1 MKTIIFF
8 IALLVIAALTGCSK
22 FLGQVP
28 DNILSEDVA
37 FANRQN
43 AEKVLANIYSRLPNE
58 WLQRWP
64 GDHDN
69 RGAWTGGSDEAEY
82 VWDFVGSNAL
92 NNSFDTGTG
101 FAKKYWESCYIGIRD
116 ATKFIARIDQVKVE
130 MQPEQRVRYK
140 AEARALRAI
149 YYFIILR
156 IYGPVIILGEEQL
169 PVDGSVNDIARPRN
183 SVDECVDYI
192 VSELD
197 KAAADLPI
205 RAVNDANFGR
215 ITKGIA
221 LSMKARTYLQAASPL
236 LNGNTDFAAL
246 KNKDGKQLIP
256 QTYDE
261 SKWKKAADEYKAFIN
276 AFDPA
281 VYRLYRKN
289 DANGNFSPFLS
300 CRDVVLEDW
309 CPEVI
314 FGRPVDNNDRGY
326 ECTPYH
332 SGYNGDIRG
341 SGGLGATQKQVDA
354 FFMANGK
361 PITDPSSGYVAT
373 GTSQFRAPDDDKE
386 RETFN
391 QWVNREPRFYVG
403 ITYDNRRWHDNSTGE
418 AVTRLYYRGN
428 SGKAP
433 GIHDYSPT
441 GYVVRKGSKT
451 TSNWRNGGKGVIPL
465 YRLANVYL
473 DYVEAL
479 NEYKL
484 GDPDILLYL
493 NKIRERAGIPGYGQ
507 DGIAVP
513 VGKEAMRKAIW
524 QERQAEL
531 AFENVRFFDTRRW
544 KIAEIE
550 DNGDAYGCDINSPL
564 PGFYKKTAFERRI
577 FTKRHYFFPIP
588 EEDVNINPLLV
599 QNTGW

>member
-1 MKTIIFF
+1 MNMKTIVFF
-8 IALLVIAALTGCSK
+8 IALLVIAGLTGCSK

-28 DNILSEDVA
+28 DNILTEDVV
-37 FANRQN
+37 FSNRQN
-43 AEKVLANIYSRLPNE
+43 AEKFLANIYSRLPNE
-58 WLQRWP
+58 WGQRWP
-64 GDHDN
+64 GGHEN

-82 VWDFVGSNAL
+82 LWDFVGSNGI
-92 NNSFDTGTG
+92 NSGAWDSGKG
-101 FAKKYWESCYIGIRD
+101 WAWDYWSSCYTAIRNAAIFMD
-116 ATKFIARIDQVKVE
+116 KIDQVKID
-130 MQPEQRVRYK
+130 MQPEQKVRYK

-149 YYFIILR
+149 YYFYLLR
-156 IYGPVIILGEEQL
+156 IYGPVILLGDEQI
-169 PVDGSVNDIARPRN
+169 PVDAKEEDILKPRN
-183 SVDECVDYI
+183 SVDECVTFI
-192 VSELD
+192 ASELD

-205 RAVNDANFGR
+205 RPGSDQNYGR

-221 LSMKARTYLQAASPL
+221 LAFKARTYLQAASPL

-246 KNKDGKQLIP
+246 QNKDGKQLIP

-261 SKWKKAADEYKAFIN
+261 NKWKKAADEYKAFIN

-281 VYRLYRKN
+281 VYQIYRKN
-289 DANGNFSPFLS
+289 DESGNFSPFLS
-300 CRDVVLEDW
+300 CRDVVLENW

-314 FGRPVDNNDRGY
+314 FGRPVDENARGY
-326 ECTPYH
+326 ECTPFH
-332 SGYNGDIRG
+332 SGYNGEVQG

-386 RETFN
+386 REIFN
-391 QWVNREPRFYVG
+391 QWVNREPRFYVS
-403 ITYDNRRWHDNSTGE
+403 ITYDNRKWLNKNTGE
-418 AVTRLYYRGN
+418 VVTRLHFKGN
-428 SGKAP
+428 SGK
-433 GIHDYSPT
+433 GISNDFCPT
-441 GYVVRKGSKT
+441 GYVVRKGAKVG
-451 TSNWRNGGKGVIPL
+451 NWRNGLGVIPL

-479 NEYKL
+479 NEYKP
-484 GDPDILLYL
+484 GDPDILTYL

-507 DGIAVP
+507 GGIAVP

-564 PGFYKKTAFERRI
+564 PGFYRKTAFERRV
-577 FTKRHYFFPIP
+577 FQRRHYFFPIP
-588 EEDVNINPLLV
+588 EVDVNTNPLLV

>member
-1 MKTIIFF
+1 MKTIVFF
-8 IALLVIAALTGCSK
+8 IALLVIAGLTGCSK

-28 DNILSEDVA
+28 DNILTEDVV
-37 FANRQN
+37 FSNRQN
-43 AEKVLANIYSRLPNE
+43 AEKFLANIYSRLPNE
-58 WLQRWP
+58 WGQRWP
-64 GDHDN
+64 GGHEN

-82 VWDFVGSNAL
+82 LWDFVGSNGI
-92 NNSFDTGTG
+92 NSGAWDSGKG
-101 FAKKYWESCYIGIRD
+101 WAWDYWSSCYTAIRNAAIFMD
-116 ATKFIARIDQVKVE
+116 KIDQVKID
-130 MQPEQRVRYK
+130 MQPEQKVRYK

-149 YYFIILR
+149 YYFYLLR
-156 IYGPVIILGEEQL
+156 IYGPVILLGDEQI
-169 PVDGSVNDIARPRN
+169 PVDAKEEDILKPRN
-183 SVDECVDYI
+183 SVDECVTFI
-192 VSELD
+192 ASELD

-205 RAVNDANFGR
+205 RPGSDQNYGR

-221 LSMKARTYLQAASPL
+221 LAFKARTYLQAASPL

-246 KNKDGKQLIP
+246 QNKDGKQLIP

-261 SKWKKAADEYKAFIN
+261 NKWKKAADEYKAFIN

-281 VYRLYRKN
+281 VYQIYRKN
-289 DANGNFSPFLS
+289 DESGNFSPFLS
-300 CRDVVLEDW
+300 CRDVVLENW

-314 FGRPVDNNDRGY
+314 FGRPVDENARGY
-326 ECTPYH
+326 ECTPFH
-332 SGYNGDIRG
+332 SGYNGEVQG

-386 RETFN
+386 REIFN
-391 QWVNREPRFYVG
+391 QWVNREPRFYVS
-403 ITYDNRRWHDNSTGE
+403 ITYDNRKWLNNNTGE
-418 AVTRLYYRGN
+418 VVTRLHFKGN
-428 SGKAP
+428 SGK
-433 GIHDYSPT
+433 GISNDFCPT
-441 GYVVRKGSKT
+441 GYVVRKGAKVG
-451 TSNWRNGGKGVIPL
+451 NWRNGLGVIPL

-479 NEYKL
+479 NEYKP
-484 GDPDILLYL
+484 GDPDILTYL

-507 DGIAVP
+507 GGIAVP

-564 PGFYKKTAFERRI
+564 PGFYRKTAFERRV
-577 FTKRHYFFPIP
+577 FQRRHYFFPIP
-588 EEDVNINPLLV
+588 EVDVNTNPLLV